1 MPVLVLGAGCDRV
14 PGAVG
19 LVERICCSLNGDS
32 YGVLIISA
40 ELAVRA
46 FETGCRCWVPVLG
59 AGAGCSG
66 AGAGCCELVPAPG
79 AGAGRGAGAGCCG
92 LCAWWRHGA
101 GAGWQC
107 AWWRQ
112 RAPLTGRR
120 YRSWVLVLGAVS
132 WRAGARCW
140 CRWCPLLTVK

>member
-59 AGAGCSG
+59 A
-66 AGAGCCELVPAPG
+66 L
-79 AGAGRGAGAGCCG
+79 
-92 LCAWWRHGA
+92 
-101 GAGWQC
+101 
-107 AWWRQ
+107 
-112 RAPLTGRR
+112 
-120 YRSWVLVLGAVS
+120 VLVLGAVS
-132 WRAGARCW
+132 WSRRRVQVRAAVLVLGAVGCVRGGD
-140 CRWCPLLTVK
+140 TVPVLGGSARGGDSGRR